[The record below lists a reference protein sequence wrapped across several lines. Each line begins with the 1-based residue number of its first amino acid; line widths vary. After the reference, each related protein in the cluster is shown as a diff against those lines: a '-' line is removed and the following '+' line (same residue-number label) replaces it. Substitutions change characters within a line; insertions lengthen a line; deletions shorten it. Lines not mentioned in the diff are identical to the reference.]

1 MGSLVESLQ
10 IRKHIMTGISY
21 MIPYVCAAGMLM
33 VIGNIF
39 GGQTITD
46 YRAGFSIPDALTTL
60 GGDGLGLLPVFIS
73 TFIAY
78 SIADRPGIAP
88 GFLLGL
94 LCKAN
99 GFGFLGGLLT
109 GYLGGFLVNY
119 LKKKIKVPSFMEGI
133 VPQLIL
139 PLLTTII
146 VGLFMEYVLGVA
158 ILALTDGIY
167 NLLTSLQDG
176 NSILIL
182 GLAVGILGAVDY
194 GGPINKVTFVFAL
207 QLMTQGIGEMIAIII
222 SVSMIAP
229 FGLTIGFFLSKLFR
243 RNIFARQEIE
253 ALKSAFLMGCCQ
265 ITEGSYPIILNDLV
279 RITICTAAGS
289 AVCGM
294 MVMYFQCAST
304 VPAGGFFALPGIS
317 NPVLWLLSLLSGSAV
332 FALLLQFLKRK
343 PTEDAIEDEENEKEL
358 DLSSIKIS
366 G

>member
-1 MGSLVESLQ
+1 MASLQ

-109 GYLGGFLVNY
+109 GYLAGYLVNY

-146 VGLFMEYVLGVA
+146 VGLFMEYIVGIV
-158 ILALTDGIY
+158 ILAITDGVF
-167 NLLTSLQDG
+167 NLLNSLQNG
-176 NSILIL
+176 SSILFL
-182 GLAVGILGAVDY
+182 GLVIGILSAIDY
-194 GGPINKVTFVFAL
+194 GGPINKVVFVFVM
-207 QLMTQGIGEMIAIII
+207 QLMTQGIGTPI
-222 SVSMIAP
+222 SILISASMIAP
-229 FGLTIGFFLSKLFR
+229 FGLTIGYFLSKLIK
-243 RNIFARQEIE
+243 RNIFSRQETE

-279 RITICTAAGS
+279 RITICTAAGA
-289 AVCGM
+289 AVDGAL
-294 MVMYFQCAST
+294 VMYFQCAST
-304 VPAGGFFALPGIS
+304 VPAGGFFALPGIA
-317 NPVLWLLSLLSGSAV
+317 NPGYWLLSLFAGSCV
-332 FALLLQFLKRK
+332 FAILLQFLKRK
-343 PTEDAIEDEENEKEL
+343 PAEDVIEDEENEKEL